1 MRKSISMGALSLVMA
16 FCRGISTNA
25 SRRSTRRMSSAIGT
39 QTVRP
44 GPRKPMNF
52 PSRNPTARSYCRTIL
67 NGMSIVRAPF
77 LWVRFAHLE
86 HESFQPHDRDWIAH
100 TNGSRVVR
108 GGGPQLTSDLH
119 RAFWSEVRRSKA
131 GLPYQKRA
139 RFGVLE
145 PPRFDDRAA
154 HHDGDQ
160 SKEAGQDADE
170 PETHLPDRLAR
181 QPGDVDREEEQCA
194 DDERQNCTDA
204 KQARAGVQLRD
215 DEN

>member
-25 SRRSTRRMSSAIGT
+25 SRRSTRRMSSVIGT

-44 GPRKPMNF
+44 GPRKPMKR
-52 PSRNPTARSYCRTIL
+52 PSRNPTARSYCRIIL
-67 NGMSIVRAPF
+67 NGMSTGPTPF

-86 HESFQPHDRDWIAH
+86 HESFQPHDRNQIAG
-100 TNGSRVVR
+100 TNGSRVVC
-108 GGGPQLTSDLH
+108 GGGPQLARDLH
-119 RAFWSEVRRSKA
+119 RAFWSEVRCSEA

-154 HHDGDQ
+154 HHDGDH

-170 PETHLPDRLAR
+170 PETHTPDRLAR
-181 QPGDVDREEEQCA
+181 QPGAADREEEQCA
-194 DDERQNCTDA
+194 DD
-204 KQARAGVQLRD
+204 
-215 DEN
+215 